1 MQTHVLPRFPQTAG
15 NSLQNKSAEGQWV
28 FQHVALNGRLGFHL
42 MIYYIQSD
50 GHVLTQEECVQGER
64 GEGGG
69 GEGVG
74 GRGEVMDV
82 VQRNVGNFISAAL

>member
-28 FQHVALNGRLGFHL
+28 FQHVALKGRLGFHL
-42 MIYYIQSD
+42 MIYYTQSD
-50 GHVLTQEECVQGER
+50 GHVLTQEECV
-64 GEGGG
+64 G
-69 GEGVG
+69 GEEGE
-74 GRGEVMDV
+74 EVMDV